1 MIKHWLKNIDDLI
14 AALALAGVILLTIA
28 NVISRY
34 AFNSPL
40 PWTEE
45 LSISLFIWFIF
56 IGVSS
61 TMKRN
66 GHVGVD
72 YFLNKLPRPLRVVGE
87 IIGAIAIYFT
97 LIYVFIYL
105 GGQLAAQAQNKI
117 TPILG
122 ISYRTI
128 DLAVPLG
135 GAMSLIH
142 FTVNLVRRYQDE
154 YSRPKE
160 N

>member
-1 MIKHWLKNIDDLI
+1 MKNWLKNIDDVI
-14 AALALAGVILLTIA
+14 ASMALAGVIGLTIV
-28 NVISRY
+28 NVVSRY

-40 PWTEE
+40 QWTEE
-45 LSISLFIWFIF
+45 LSIALFIWFIF

-72 YFLNKLPRPLRVVGE
+72 YFINKLPRPLKITGE
-87 IIGAIAIYFT
+87 IIGIIAMYFA
-97 LIYVFIYL
+97 LFYVFIYL
-105 GGQLAAQAQNKI
+105 GSQLAAQAQDKI

-122 ISYRTI
+122 ISYQTI

-135 GAMSLIH
+135 GALTIIH
-142 FTVNLVRRYQDE
+142 YTVNLVRKYQE
-154 YSRPKE
+154 ESRSPKE
-160 N
+160 I